1 MHRILTVHQIPPG
14 NIYHSRRSK
23 PAISFLEGDLLKLV
37 SFDNVHIYNKRTP
50 WKVLNSNQECRT
62 DYSVS
67 TTIWKIKPSKDFAS
81 VVNQLF
87 IHQRETWKQVEICWN
102 SLFVINQLER
112 KSSKIFPPPGRI
124 PVDLGHE
131 VLFTSL
137 GREARLRVCQR
148 KLLAFHDFHLLY
160 FSNSLKW
167 YQCLYGLKKKIATKM
182 MSWTWKEVW
191 YFVSCPES
199 GAYLIHSLKL
209 RFWPYFKKAF
219 FFF

>member
-50 WKVLNSNQECRT
+50 WKALNSNQECRT

-167 YQCLYGLKKKIATKM
+167 YQCLYGLKQKK
-182 MSWTWKEVW
+182 
-191 YFVSCPES
+191 
-199 GAYLIHSLKL
+199 SLPKWCL
-209 RFWPYFKKAF
+209 ELGRKFDTSSPVLKVEPT
-219 FFF
+219 